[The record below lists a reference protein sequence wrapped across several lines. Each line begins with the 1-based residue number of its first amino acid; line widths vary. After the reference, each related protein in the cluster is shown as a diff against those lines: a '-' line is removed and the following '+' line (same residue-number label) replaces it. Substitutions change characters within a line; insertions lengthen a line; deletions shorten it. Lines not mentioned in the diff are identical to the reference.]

1 MNKAE
6 LVDKLAVDMGVT
18 KVMAGQFL
26 QSFQDTVSE
35 ELANGGEVTLLGFGT
50 FGTKNREARMGRN
63 PSTGE
68 PLQLKA
74 SRTPAFKAGKAFKD
88 AVAL

>member
-1 MNKAE
+1 MNKTE
-6 LVDKLAVDMGVT
+6 LIEKLSVDLGVT

-26 QSFQDTVSE
+26 QSFQDTVCE
-35 ELANGGEVTLLGFGT
+35 ELANGGEVALLGFGT
-50 FGTKNREARMGRN
+50 FSTKHREARMGRN

-74 SRTPAFKAGKAFKD
+74 SRSPVFKAGKTFKD